1 MPFWSWMGQN
11 LQAII
16 YGVATALLYP
26 VLAAEVIALAVVF
39 FDVGWFTV
47 ESYRRWRARRNLD
60 VVALAASG
68 NADGEPVMRL
78 LVMLGSSPVA
88 ARIRRTLGDG
98 SDLSRPMVLKA
109 LADGEIEAS
118 RRLER
123 TRMLVRIG
131 PILGLMGTLI
141 PISPALVGLA
151 QGDVDTLSNNLVIA
165 FSTTV
170 VGLLIGGL
178 AYVITTVRD
187 RYYRQDIVDIEFLF
201 DRRGA

>member
-1 MPFWSWMGQN
+1 MPFWSWVGEN
-11 LQAII
+11 LQAVI

-26 VLAAEVIALAVVF
+26 VLALEVVALGIVLF
-39 FDVGWFTV
+39 EFGWFTV
-47 ESYRRWRARRNLD
+47 EAYRRWKARRRLD

-68 NADGEPVMRL
+68 PAAGEPIMRL
-78 LVMLGSSPVA
+78 LDALSSSPVA
-88 ARIRRTLGDG
+88 AQVRRTLGG
-98 SDLSRPMVLKA
+98 GADLSRPMVLKA

-123 TRMLVRIG
+123 TRLLVRIG

-165 FSTTV
+165 FSSTV

-187 RYYRQDIVDIEFLF
+187 RFYRQDVVDIEYVF
-201 DRRGA
+201 DRRGE